1 MSKSELSDLSRI
13 NLTDT
18 KDEIINKIKKAKTDP
33 LPLPSNIKE
42 LEKRPEARNL
52 IGIYSSLSE
61 LTLEETIKKFAEKN
75 FSEFKENLSQLI
87 VDKIEPISIEIK
99 KLLNEKSYL
108 DKILLDGGKKANF
121 QASDKVK
128 KIHEIIGF

>member
-1 MSKSELSDLSRI
+1 M
-13 NLTDT
+13 
-18 KDEIINKIKKAKTDP
+18 INKIKKAKTDP

-52 IGIYSSLSE
+52 IGIYSSLSG
-61 LTLEETIKKFAEKN
+61 LTQEETIKKFAEKN
-75 FSEFKENLSQLI
+75 FSEFKDNLSQLI

-108 DKILLDGGKKANF
+108 DKILLEGNARANDIASKKI
-121 QASDKVK
+121 K
-128 KIHEIIGF
+128 KIHEIMGF

>member
-1 MSKSELSDLSRI
+1 MGLL
-13 NLTDT
+13 L
-18 KDEIINKIKKAKTDP
+18 
-33 LPLPSNIKE
+33 
-42 LEKRPEARNL
+42 
-52 IGIYSSLSE
+52 GIQ
-61 LTLEETIKKFAEKN
+61 EETIKKFAEKN
-75 FSEFKENLSQLI
+75 FSEFKDNLSQLI

-108 DKILLDGGKKANF
+108 DKILLDGSKKANF